1 MLQKQYGKEGKA
13 MPLPQD
19 FIDRL
24 KTANPIEEV
33 MGSYVTLR
41 RTGRDYVCL
50 CPFHNEKTPSCHI
63 HPDKEFF
70 HCFGCGAGG
79 DVITF
84 VMKYHN
90 LDYWEAVKML
100 AERGNVPLPETSGYT
115 DRSGQQKK
123 RIYEMNKEAARF
135 FYSQLKTQ
143 QGRVCLDYLIN
154 KRKLTIDTIKK
165 YGMGFAPNSWNALKT
180 HMMSLGYSEQELID
194 ASLISR
200 SGKSG
205 KTFDFFVNR
214 AMFPFIDLT
223 GHIVGFGGRALSADD
238 KRKYLNSKDTVVYN
252 KERFLF
258 SLNFA
263 KNAAVKSRQI
273 ILCEGNLDVISMNQA
288 GFENAVAS
296 CGTALTDKQA
306 RSLTQY
312 ADHIIICYDS
322 DGAGQKATS
331 KAIGILE
338 NTGFKT
344 TVVKMTGAKDP
355 DEYIN
360 LYGAVKFKQL
370 LKESEGSV
378 EYELKKR
385 REGIDTDTDLGKIDY
400 LKKAYGVL
408 AGLNSPVER
417 DIYISKLSREFGI
430 SKEAI
435 KQEVEMQ
442 RRNARKQQEKRE
454 WQRTATFTDKKR
466 DNLNPEAFEH
476 PKEDYAEQGIIYYLF
491 ANPDE
496 CESVCSQ
503 ISPDEFVTSFN
514 RRLFEALTQKLKTSD
529 DFSLSAFNAEFSP
542 DEVGK
547 IVALLD
553 KYERLSVDK
562 NVCRDYI
569 NVLKAYGE
577 KLKKTDAAADNE
589 SFIKELERLRKKN
602 SG

>member
-1 MLQKQYGKEGKA
+1 

-24 KTANPIEEV
+24 KAANPIDEV
-33 MGSYVTLR
+33 MGSYVTLKR
-41 RTGRDYVCL
+41 AGRDYVCL

-100 AERGNVPLPETSGYT
+100 AERGNVPLPENTGYS
-115 DRSGQQKK
+115 DAGAQNKK
-123 RIYEMNKEAARF
+123 RIYEMNKQAARF
-135 FYSQLKTQ
+135 FYSQLKTEA
-143 QGRVCLDYLIN
+143 GKACLDYLIN
-154 KRKLTIDTIKK
+154 KRKLSVETIKK
-165 YGMGFAPNSWNALKT
+165 YGMGFAPNSWSALKT

-200 SGKSG
+200 SVHNTK

-238 KRKYLNSKDTVVYN
+238 KRKYLNSKDTACYN
-252 KERFLF
+252 KEKFLF

-263 KNAAVKSRQI
+263 KNAAVKNRQI
-273 ILCEGNLDVISMNQA
+273 ILCEGNLDVISLNQA

-296 CGTALTDKQA
+296 CGTALTDRQA

-322 DGAGQKATS
+322 DEAGQKATS
-331 KAIGILE
+331 KAINILE

-344 TVVKMTGAKDP
+344 TVVKMKGAKDP
-355 DEYIN
+355 DEYLK
-360 LYGAVKFKQL
+360 LYGAARFKNL
-370 LKESEGSV
+370 LKGSQGSV
-378 EYELKKR
+378 EYELTKR
-385 REGIDTDTDLGKIDY
+385 REGIDTDTDIGKIDY
-400 LKKAYGVL
+400 LKRAYGVL

-417 DIYISKLSREFGI
+417 DIYTSRLSEEFGI

-435 KQEVEMQ
+435 RQEVEAQ

-454 WQRTATFTDKKR
+454 WQRTVTFTDKKR
-466 DNLNPEAFEH
+466 DDINPEAFEH
-476 PKEDYAEQGIIYYLF
+476 PKEDYAEQGIIYFLF
-491 ANPDE
+491 ANPDSCDE
-496 CESVCSQ
+496 VCKLVTPQ
-503 ISPDEFVTSFN
+503 EFVTSLN
-514 RRLFEALTQKLKTSD
+514 RRIFESLVTKIQTAQ
-529 DFSLSAFNAEFSP
+529 DFSVASFNAEFSP

-547 IVALLD
+547 IVSLMD
-553 KYERLSVDK
+553 KYEKLSVDM

-569 NVLKAYGE
+569 DVLKQYAR
-577 KLKKTDAAADNE
+577 KQQQTNAAADND
-589 SFIKELERLRKKN
+589 SFMKELERLRRN
-602 SG
+602 GS

>member
-1 MLQKQYGKEGKA
+1 

-24 KTANPIEEV
+24 KAANPIDEV
-33 MGSYVTLR
+33 MGSYVTLKR
-41 RTGRDYVCL
+41 AGRDYVCL

-100 AERGNVPLPETSGYT
+100 AERGNVPLPENTGYS
-115 DRSGQQKK
+115 DAGAQNKK
-123 RIYEMNKEAARF
+123 RIYEMNKQAARF
-135 FYSQLKTQ
+135 FYSQLKTEA
-143 QGRVCLDYLIN
+143 GKACLDYLIN
-154 KRKLTIDTIKK
+154 KRKLSVETIKK
-165 YGMGFAPNSWNALKT
+165 YGMGFAPNSWSALKT

-200 SGKSG
+200 SVHNTK

-238 KRKYLNSKDTVVYN
+238 KRKYLNSKDTACYN
-252 KERFLF
+252 KEKFLF

-263 KNAAVKSRQI
+263 KNAAVKNRQI
-273 ILCEGNLDVISMNQA
+273 ILCEGNLDVISLNQA

-296 CGTALTDKQA
+296 CGTALTDRQA

-322 DGAGQKATS
+322 DEAGQKATS
-331 KAIGILE
+331 KAINILE

-344 TVVKMTGAKDP
+344 TVVKMKGAKDP
-355 DEYIN
+355 DEYLK
-360 LYGAVKFKQL
+360 LYGAARFKNL
-370 LKESEGSV
+370 LKGSQGSV
-378 EYELKKR
+378 EYELTKR
-385 REGIDTDTDLGKIDY
+385 REGIDTDTDIGKIDY
-400 LKKAYGVL
+400 LKRAYGVL

-417 DIYISKLSREFGI
+417 DIYTSRLSEEFGI

-435 KQEVEMQ
+435 RQEVEAQ

-454 WQRTATFTDKKR
+454 WQRTVTFTDKKR
-466 DNLNPEAFEH
+466 DDINPEAFEH
-476 PKEDYAEQGIIYYLF
+476 PKEDYAEQGIIYFLF
-491 ANPDE
+491 ANPDSCDE
-496 CESVCSQ
+496 VCKLVTPQ
-503 ISPDEFVTSFN
+503 EFVTSLN
-514 RRLFEALTQKLKTSD
+514 RRIFESLVTKIQTAQ
-529 DFSLSAFNAEFSP
+529 DFSVASFNAEFSP

-547 IVALLD
+547 IVSLMD
-553 KYERLSVDK
+553 KYEKLSVDM

-569 NVLKAYGE
+569 DVLKQYAR
-577 KLKKTDAAADNE
+577 KQQQTNAAADND
-589 SFIKELERLRKKN
+589 SFMKELERLRRN
-602 SG
+602 GD

>member
-1 MLQKQYGKEGKA
+1 

-24 KTANPIEEV
+24 KAANPIDEV
-33 MGSYVTLR
+33 MGSYVTLKR
-41 RTGRDYVCL
+41 AGRDYVCL

-100 AERGNVPLPETSGYT
+100 AERGNVPLPENTGYS
-115 DRSGQQKK
+115 DAGAQNKK
-123 RIYEMNKEAARF
+123 RIYEMNKQAARF
-135 FYSQLKTQ
+135 FYSQLKTEA
-143 QGRVCLDYLIN
+143 GKVCLDYLIN
-154 KRKLTIDTIKK
+154 KRKLSVETIKK
-165 YGMGFAPNSWNALKT
+165 YGMGFAPNSWSALKT

-200 SGKSG
+200 SVHNTK

-238 KRKYLNSKDTVVYN
+238 KRKYLNSKDTACYN
-252 KERFLF
+252 KEKFLF

-263 KNAAVKSRQI
+263 KNAAVKNRQI
-273 ILCEGNLDVISMNQA
+273 ILCEGNLDVISLNQA

-296 CGTALTDKQA
+296 CGTALTDRQA

-322 DGAGQKATS
+322 DEAGQKATS
-331 KAIGILE
+331 KAINILE

-344 TVVKMTGAKDP
+344 TVVKMKGAKDP
-355 DEYIN
+355 DEYLK
-360 LYGAVKFKQL
+360 LYGAARFKNL
-370 LKESEGSV
+370 LKGSQGSV
-378 EYELKKR
+378 EYELTKR
-385 REGIDTDTDLGKIDY
+385 REGIDTDTDIGKIDY
-400 LKKAYGVL
+400 LKRAYGVL

-417 DIYISKLSREFGI
+417 DIYTSRLSEEFGI

-435 KQEVEMQ
+435 RQEVEAQ

-454 WQRTATFTDKKR
+454 WQRTVTFTDKKR
-466 DNLNPEAFEH
+466 DDINPEAFEH
-476 PKEDYAEQGIIYYLF
+476 PKEDYAEQGIIYFLF
-491 ANPDE
+491 ANPDSCDE
-496 CESVCSQ
+496 VCNLVTPQ
-503 ISPDEFVTSFN
+503 EFVTSLN
-514 RRLFEALTQKLKTSD
+514 RRIFESLVTKIQTAQ
-529 DFSLSAFNAEFSP
+529 DFSVASFNAEFSP

-547 IVALLD
+547 IVSLMD
-553 KYERLSVDK
+553 KYEKLSVDM

-569 NVLKAYGE
+569 DVLKQYAR
-577 KLKKTDAAADNE
+577 KQQQTNAAADND
-589 SFIKELERLRKKN
+589 SFMKELERLRRN
-602 SG
+602 GD

>member
-1 MLQKQYGKEGKA
+1 

-24 KTANPIEEV
+24 KAANPIDEV
-33 MGSYVTLR
+33 MGSYVTLKR
-41 RTGRDYVCL
+41 AGRDYVCL

-100 AERGNVPLPETSGYT
+100 AERGNVPLPENTGYS
-115 DRSGQQKK
+115 DAGAQNKK
-123 RIYEMNKEAARF
+123 RIYEMNKQAARF
-135 FYSQLKTQ
+135 FYSQLKTEA
-143 QGRVCLDYLIN
+143 GKVCLDYLIN
-154 KRKLTIDTIKK
+154 KRKLSVETIKK
-165 YGMGFAPNSWNALKT
+165 YGMGFAPNSWSALKT

-200 SGKSG
+200 SVHNTK

-238 KRKYLNSKDTVVYN
+238 KRKYLNSKDTACYN
-252 KERFLF
+252 KEKFLF

-263 KNAAVKSRQI
+263 KNAAVKNRQI
-273 ILCEGNLDVISMNQA
+273 ILCEGNLDVISLNQA

-296 CGTALTDKQA
+296 CGTALTDRQA

-322 DGAGQKATS
+322 DEAGQKATS
-331 KAIGILE
+331 KAINILE

-344 TVVKMTGAKDP
+344 TVVKMKGAKDP
-355 DEYIN
+355 DEYLK
-360 LYGAVKFKQL
+360 LYGAARFKNL
-370 LKESEGSV
+370 LKGSQGSV
-378 EYELKKR
+378 EYELTKR
-385 REGIDTDTDLGKIDY
+385 REGIDTDTDIGKIDY
-400 LKKAYGVL
+400 LKRAYGVL

-417 DIYISKLSREFGI
+417 DIYTSRLSEEFGI

-435 KQEVEMQ
+435 RQEVEAQ

-454 WQRTATFTDKKR
+454 WQRTVTFTDKKR
-466 DNLNPEAFEH
+466 DDINPEAFEH
-476 PKEDYAEQGIIYYLF
+476 PKEDYAEQGIIYFLF
-491 ANPDE
+491 ANPDSCDE
-496 CESVCSQ
+496 VCNLVTPQ
-503 ISPDEFVTSFN
+503 EFVTSLN
-514 RRLFEALTQKLKTSD
+514 RRIFKSLVTKIQTAQ
-529 DFSLSAFNAEFSP
+529 DFSVASFNAEFSP

-547 IVALLD
+547 IVSLMD
-553 KYERLSVDK
+553 KYEKLSVDM

-569 NVLKAYGE
+569 DVLKQYAR
-577 KLKKTDAAADNE
+577 KQQQTNAAADND
-589 SFIKELERLRKKN
+589 SFMKELERLRRN
-602 SG
+602 GD

>member
-1 MLQKQYGKEGKA
+1 

-24 KTANPIEEV
+24 KAANPIDEV
-33 MGSYVTLR
+33 MGSYVTLKR
-41 RTGRDYVCL
+41 AGRDYVCL

-100 AERGNVPLPETSGYT
+100 AERGNVPLPENTGYS
-115 DRSGQQKK
+115 DAGAQNKK
-123 RIYEMNKEAARF
+123 RIYEMNKQAARF
-135 FYSQLKTQ
+135 FYSQLKTEA
-143 QGRVCLDYLIN
+143 GKVCLDYLIN
-154 KRKLTIDTIKK
+154 KRKLSVETIKK
-165 YGMGFAPNSWNALKT
+165 YGMGFAPNSWSALKT

-200 SGKSG
+200 SVHNTK

-238 KRKYLNSKDTVVYN
+238 KRKYLNSKDTACYN
-252 KERFLF
+252 KEKFLF

-263 KNAAVKSRQI
+263 KNAAVKNRQI
-273 ILCEGNLDVISMNQA
+273 ILCEGNLDVISLNQA

-296 CGTALTDKQA
+296 CGTALTDRQV
-306 RSLTQY
+306 RSLTQF

-322 DGAGQKATS
+322 DEAGQKATS
-331 KAIGILE
+331 KAINILE

-344 TVVKMTGAKDP
+344 TVVKMKGAKDP
-355 DEYIN
+355 DEYLK
-360 LYGAVKFKQL
+360 LYGAARFKNL
-370 LKESEGSV
+370 LKGSQGSV
-378 EYELKKR
+378 EYELTKR
-385 REGIDTDTDLGKIDY
+385 REGIDTDTDIGKIDY
-400 LKKAYGVL
+400 LKRAYGVL

-417 DIYISKLSREFGI
+417 DIYTSRLSEEFGI

-435 KQEVEMQ
+435 RQEVEAQ

-454 WQRTATFTDKKR
+454 WQRTVTFTDKKR
-466 DNLNPEAFEH
+466 DDINPEAFEH
-476 PKEDYAEQGIIYYLF
+476 PKEDYAEQGIIYFLF
-491 ANPDE
+491 ANPDSCDE
-496 CESVCSQ
+496 VCNLVTPQ
-503 ISPDEFVTSFN
+503 EFVTSLN
-514 RRLFEALTQKLKTSD
+514 RRIFESLVTKIQTAQ
-529 DFSLSAFNAEFSP
+529 DFSVASFNAEFSP

-547 IVALLD
+547 IVSLMD
-553 KYERLSVDK
+553 KYEKLSVDM

-569 NVLKAYGE
+569 DVLKQYAR
-577 KLKKTDAAADNE
+577 KQQQTNAAADND
-589 SFIKELERLRKKN
+589 SFMKELERLRRN
-602 SG
+602 GS

>member
-1 MLQKQYGKEGKA
+1 

-24 KTANPIEEV
+24 KAANPIDEV
-33 MGSYVTLR
+33 MGSYVTLKR
-41 RTGRDYVCL
+41 AGRDYVCL
-50 CPFHNEKTPSCHI
+50 CPSHNEKPPSCHI

-100 AERGNVPLPETSGYT
+100 AERGNVPLPENTGYS
-115 DRSGQQKK
+115 DAGAQNKK
-123 RIYEMNKEAARF
+123 RIYEMNKQAARF
-135 FYSQLKTQ
+135 FYSQLKTEA
-143 QGRVCLDYLIN
+143 GKACLDYLIN
-154 KRKLTIDTIKK
+154 KRKLSVETIKK
-165 YGMGFAPNSWNALKT
+165 YGMGFAPNSWSALKT

-200 SGKSG
+200 SVHNTK

-238 KRKYLNSKDTVVYN
+238 KRKYLNSKDTACYN
-252 KERFLF
+252 KEKFLF

-263 KNAAVKSRQI
+263 KNAAVKNRQI
-273 ILCEGNLDVISMNQA
+273 ILCEGNLDVISLNQA

-296 CGTALTDKQA
+296 CGTALTDRQA

-322 DGAGQKATS
+322 DEAGQKATS
-331 KAIGILE
+331 KAINILE

-344 TVVKMTGAKDP
+344 TVVKMKGAKDP
-355 DEYIN
+355 DEYLK
-360 LYGAVKFKQL
+360 LYGAARFKNL
-370 LKESEGSV
+370 LKGSQGSV
-378 EYELKKR
+378 EYELTKR
-385 REGIDTDTDLGKIDY
+385 REGIDTDTDIGKIDY
-400 LKKAYGVL
+400 LKRAYGVL

-417 DIYISKLSREFGI
+417 DIYTSRLSEEFGI

-435 KQEVEMQ
+435 RQEVEAQ

-454 WQRTATFTDKKR
+454 WQRTLTFTDKKR
-466 DNLNPEAFEH
+466 DDINPEAFEH
-476 PKEDYAEQGIIYYLF
+476 PKEDYAEQGIIYFLF
-491 ANPDE
+491 ANPDSCDE
-496 CESVCSQ
+496 VCKLVTPQ
-503 ISPDEFVTSFN
+503 EFVTSLN
-514 RRLFEALTQKLKTSD
+514 RRIFESLVTKIQTAQ
-529 DFSLSAFNAEFSP
+529 DFSVASFNAEFSP

-547 IVALLD
+547 IVSLMD
-553 KYERLSVDK
+553 KYEKLSVDM

-569 NVLKAYGE
+569 DVLKQYAR
-577 KLKKTDAAADNE
+577 KQQQTNAAADND
-589 SFIKELERLRKKN
+589 SFMKELERLRRN
-602 SG
+602 GD

>member
-1 MLQKQYGKEGKA
+1 

-24 KTANPIEEV
+24 KAANPIDEV
-33 MGSYVTLR
+33 MGSYVTLKR
-41 RTGRDYVCL
+41 AGRDYVCL

-100 AERGNVPLPETSGYT
+100 AERGNVPLPENTGYS
-115 DRSGQQKK
+115 DAGAQNKK
-123 RIYEMNKEAARF
+123 RIYEMNKQAARF
-135 FYSQLKTQ
+135 FYSQLKTEA
-143 QGRVCLDYLIN
+143 GKVCLDYLIN
-154 KRKLTIDTIKK
+154 KRKLSVETIKK
-165 YGMGFAPNSWNALKT
+165 YGMGFAPNSWSALKT

-200 SGKSG
+200 SVHNTK

-238 KRKYLNSKDTVVYN
+238 KRKYLNSKDTACYN
-252 KERFLF
+252 KEKFLF

-263 KNAAVKSRQI
+263 KNAAVKNRQI
-273 ILCEGNLDVISMNQA
+273 ILCEGNLDVISLNQA

-296 CGTALTDKQA
+296 CGTALTDRQA

-322 DGAGQKATS
+322 DEAGQKATS
-331 KAIGILE
+331 KAINILE

-344 TVVKMTGAKDP
+344 TVVKMKGAKDP
-355 DEYIN
+355 DEYLK
-360 LYGAVKFKQL
+360 LYGAARFKNL
-370 LKESEGSV
+370 LKGSQGSV
-378 EYELKKR
+378 EYELTKR
-385 REGIDTDTDLGKIDY
+385 REGIDTDTDIGKIDY
-400 LKKAYGVL
+400 LKRAYGVL

-417 DIYISKLSREFGI
+417 DIYTSRLSEEFGI

-435 KQEVEMQ
+435 RQEVEAQ

-454 WQRTATFTDKKR
+454 WQRTVTFTDKKR
-466 DNLNPEAFEH
+466 DDINPEAFEH
-476 PKEDYAEQGIIYYLF
+476 PKEDYAEQGIIYFLF
-491 ANPDE
+491 ANPDSCGE
-496 CESVCSQ
+496 VCNLVTPQ
-503 ISPDEFVTSFN
+503 EFVTSLS
-514 RRLFEALTQKLKTSD
+514 RRIFESLVTKIQTAQ
-529 DFSLSAFNAEFSP
+529 DFSVASFNAEFSP

-547 IVALLD
+547 IVSLMD
-553 KYERLSVDK
+553 KYEKLSVDM

-569 NVLKAYGE
+569 DVLKQYAR
-577 KLKKTDAAADNE
+577 KQQQTNAAADND
-589 SFIKELERLRKKN
+589 SFMKELERLRRN
-602 SG
+602 GS

>member
-1 MLQKQYGKEGKA
+1 

-24 KTANPIEEV
+24 KAANPIDEV
-33 MGSYVTLR
+33 MGSYVTLKR
-41 RTGRDYVCL
+41 AGRDYVCL

-100 AERGNVPLPETSGYT
+100 AERGNVPLPENTGYS
-115 DRSGQQKK
+115 DAGAQNKK
-123 RIYEMNKEAARF
+123 RIYEMNKQAARF
-135 FYSQLKTQ
+135 FYSQLKTEA
-143 QGRVCLDYLIN
+143 GKACLDYLIN
-154 KRKLTIDTIKK
+154 KRKLSVETIKK
-165 YGMGFAPNSWNALKT
+165 YGMGFAPNSWSALKT

-200 SGKSG
+200 SVHNTK

-238 KRKYLNSKDTVVYN
+238 KRKYLNSKDTACYN
-252 KERFLF
+252 KEKFLF

-263 KNAAVKSRQI
+263 KNAAVKNRQI
-273 ILCEGNLDVISMNQA
+273 ILCEGNLDVISLNQA

-296 CGTALTDKQA
+296 CGTALTDRQA

-322 DGAGQKATS
+322 DEAGQKATS
-331 KAIGILE
+331 KAINILE

-344 TVVKMTGAKDP
+344 TVVKMKGAKDP
-355 DEYIN
+355 DEYLK
-360 LYGAVKFKQL
+360 LYGAARFKNL
-370 LKESEGSV
+370 LKGSQGSV
-378 EYELKKR
+378 EYELTKR
-385 REGIDTDTDLGKIDY
+385 REGIDTDTDIGKIDY
-400 LKKAYGVL
+400 LKRAYGVL

-417 DIYISKLSREFGI
+417 DIYTSRLSEEFGI

-435 KQEVEMQ
+435 RQEVEAQ

-454 WQRTATFTDKKR
+454 WQRTVTFTDKKR
-466 DNLNPEAFEH
+466 DDINPEAFEH
-476 PKEDYAEQGIIYYLF
+476 PKEDYAEQGIIYFLF
-491 ANPDE
+491 ANPDSCDE
-496 CESVCSQ
+496 VCKLVTPQ
-503 ISPDEFVTSFN
+503 EFVTSLN
-514 RRLFEALTQKLKTSD
+514 RRIFESLVTKIQTAQ
-529 DFSLSAFNAEFSP
+529 DFSVASFNAEFSP

-547 IVALLD
+547 IVSLMD
-553 KYERLSVDK
+553 KYEKLSVDM

-569 NVLKAYGE
+569 NVLKQYAR
-577 KLKKTDAAADNE
+577 KQQQTNAAADND
-589 SFIKELERLRKKN
+589 SFMKELERLRRN
-602 SG
+602 GS

>member
-1 MLQKQYGKEGKA
+1 

-24 KTANPIEEV
+24 KAANPIDEV
-33 MGSYVTLR
+33 MGSYVTLKR
-41 RTGRDYVCL
+41 AGRDYVCL

-100 AERGNVPLPETSGYT
+100 AERGNVPLPENTGYS
-115 DRSGQQKK
+115 DAGAQNKK
-123 RIYEMNKEAARF
+123 RIYEMNKQAARF
-135 FYSQLKTQ
+135 FYSQLKTEA
-143 QGRVCLDYLIN
+143 GKVCLDYLIN
-154 KRKLTIDTIKK
+154 KRKLSVETIKK
-165 YGMGFAPNSWNALKT
+165 YGMGFAPNSWSALKT

-200 SGKSG
+200 LVHNTK

-238 KRKYLNSKDTVVYN
+238 KRKYLNSKDTACYN
-252 KERFLF
+252 KEKFLF

-263 KNAAVKSRQI
+263 KNAAVKNRQI
-273 ILCEGNLDVISMNQA
+273 ILCEGNLDVISLNQA

-296 CGTALTDKQA
+296 CGTALTDRQA

-322 DGAGQKATS
+322 DEAGQKATS
-331 KAIGILE
+331 KAINILE

-344 TVVKMTGAKDP
+344 TVVKMKGAKDP
-355 DEYIN
+355 DEYLK
-360 LYGAVKFKQL
+360 LYGAARFKNL
-370 LKESEGSV
+370 LKGSQGSV
-378 EYELKKR
+378 EYELTKR
-385 REGIDTDTDLGKIDY
+385 REGIDTDTDIGKIDY
-400 LKKAYGVL
+400 LKRAYGVL

-417 DIYISKLSREFGI
+417 DIYTSRLSEEFGI

-435 KQEVEMQ
+435 RQEVEAQ

-454 WQRTATFTDKKR
+454 WQRTVTFTDKKR
-466 DNLNPEAFEH
+466 DDINPEAFEH
-476 PKEDYAEQGIIYYLF
+476 PKEDYAEQGIIYFLF
-491 ANPDE
+491 ANPDSCDE
-496 CESVCSQ
+496 VCKLVTPQ
-503 ISPDEFVTSFN
+503 EFVTSLN
-514 RRLFEALTQKLKTSD
+514 RRIFESLVTKIQTAQ
-529 DFSLSAFNAEFSP
+529 DFSVASFNAEFSP

-547 IVALLD
+547 IVSLMD
-553 KYERLSVDK
+553 KYEKLSVDM

-569 NVLKAYGE
+569 DVLKQYAR
-577 KLKKTDAAADNE
+577 KQQQTNAAADND
-589 SFIKELERLRKKN
+589 SFMKELERLRRN
-602 SG
+602 GS

>member
-1 MLQKQYGKEGKA
+1 

-24 KTANPIEEV
+24 KAANPIDEV
-33 MGSYVTLR
+33 MGSYVTLKR
-41 RTGRDYVCL
+41 AGRDYVCL

-100 AERGNVPLPETSGYT
+100 AERGNVPLPENTGYS
-115 DRSGQQKK
+115 DAGAQNKK
-123 RIYEMNKEAARF
+123 RIYEMNKQAARF
-135 FYSQLKTQ
+135 FYSQLKTEA
-143 QGRVCLDYLIN
+143 GKACLDYLIN
-154 KRKLTIDTIKK
+154 KRKLSVETIKK
-165 YGMGFAPNSWNALKT
+165 YGMGFAPNSWSALKT

-200 SGKSG
+200 SVHNTK

-238 KRKYLNSKDTVVYN
+238 KRKYLNSKDTACYN
-252 KERFLF
+252 KEKFLF

-263 KNAAVKSRQI
+263 KNAAVKNRQI
-273 ILCEGNLDVISMNQA
+273 ILCEGNLDVISLNQA

-296 CGTALTDKQA
+296 CGTALTDRQA

-322 DGAGQKATS
+322 DEAGQKATS
-331 KAIGILE
+331 KAINILE

-344 TVVKMTGAKDP
+344 TVVKMKGAKDP
-355 DEYIN
+355 DEYLK
-360 LYGAVKFKQL
+360 LYGAARFKNL
-370 LKESEGSV
+370 LKGSQGSV
-378 EYELKKR
+378 EYELTKR
-385 REGIDTDTDLGKIDY
+385 REGIDTDTDIGKIDY
-400 LKKAYGVL
+400 LKRAYGVL

-417 DIYISKLSREFGI
+417 DIYTSRLSEEFGI

-435 KQEVEMQ
+435 RQEVEAQ

-454 WQRTATFTDKKR
+454 WQRTLTFTDKKR
-466 DNLNPEAFEH
+466 DDINPEAFEH
-476 PKEDYAEQGIIYYLF
+476 PKEDYAEQGIIYFLF
-491 ANPDE
+491 ANPDSCDE
-496 CESVCSQ
+496 VCKLVTPQ
-503 ISPDEFVTSFN
+503 EFVTSLN
-514 RRLFEALTQKLKTSD
+514 RRIFESLVTKIQTAQ
-529 DFSLSAFNAEFSP
+529 DFSVASFNAEFSP

-547 IVALLD
+547 IVSLMD
-553 KYERLSVDK
+553 KYEKLSVDM

-569 NVLKAYGE
+569 DVLKQYAR
-577 KLKKTDAAADNE
+577 KQQQTNAAADND
-589 SFIKELERLRKKN
+589 SFMKELERLRRN
-602 SG
+602 GD

>member
-1 MLQKQYGKEGKA
+1 

-24 KTANPIEEV
+24 KAANPIDEV
-33 MGSYVTLR
+33 MGSYVTLKR
-41 RTGRDYVCL
+41 AGRDYVCL

-100 AERGNVPLPETSGYT
+100 AERGNVPLPENTGYS
-115 DRSGQQKK
+115 DAGAQNKK
-123 RIYEMNKEAARF
+123 RIYEMNKQAARF
-135 FYSQLKTQ
+135 FYSQLKTEA
-143 QGRVCLDYLIN
+143 GKACLDYLIN
-154 KRKLTIDTIKK
+154 KRKLSVETIKK
-165 YGMGFAPNSWNALKT
+165 YGMGFAPNSWSALKT

-200 SGKSG
+200 SVHNTK

-238 KRKYLNSKDTVVYN
+238 KRKYLNSKDTACYN
-252 KERFLF
+252 KEKFLF

-263 KNAAVKSRQI
+263 KNAAVKNRQI
-273 ILCEGNLDVISMNQA
+273 ILCEGNLDVISLNQA

-296 CGTALTDKQA
+296 CGTALTDRQA

-322 DGAGQKATS
+322 DEAGQKATS
-331 KAIGILE
+331 KAINILE

-344 TVVKMTGAKDP
+344 TVVKMKGAKDP
-355 DEYIN
+355 DEYLK
-360 LYGAVKFKQL
+360 LYGAARFKNL
-370 LKESEGSV
+370 LKGSQGSV
-378 EYELKKR
+378 EYELTKR
-385 REGIDTDTDLGKIDY
+385 REGIDTDTDIGKIDY
-400 LKKAYGVL
+400 LKRAYGVL

-417 DIYISKLSREFGI
+417 DIYTSRLSEEFGI

-435 KQEVEMQ
+435 RQEVEAQ

-454 WQRTATFTDKKR
+454 WQRTVTFTDKKR
-466 DNLNPEAFEH
+466 DDINPEAFEH
-476 PKEDYAEQGIIYYLF
+476 PKEDYAEQGIIYFLF
-491 ANPDE
+491 ANPDSCDE
-496 CESVCSQ
+496 VCKLVTPQ
-503 ISPDEFVTSFN
+503 EFVTSLN
-514 RRLFEALTQKLKTSD
+514 RRIFESLVTKIQTAQ
-529 DFSLSAFNAEFSP
+529 DFSVASFNAEFSP

-547 IVALLD
+547 IVSLMD
-553 KYERLSVDK
+553 KYEKLSVDM

-569 NVLKAYGE
+569 NVLKQYAR
-577 KLKKTDAAADNE
+577 KQQQTNAAADND
-589 SFIKELERLRKKN
+589 SFMKELERLRRN
-602 SG
+602 GD

>member
-1 MLQKQYGKEGKA
+1 

-24 KTANPIEEV
+24 KAANPIDEV
-33 MGSYVTLR
+33 MGSYVTLKR
-41 RTGRDYVCL
+41 AGRDYVCL

-100 AERGNVPLPETSGYT
+100 AERGNVPLPENTGYS
-115 DRSGQQKK
+115 DAGAQNKK
-123 RIYEMNKEAARF
+123 RIYEMNKQAARF
-135 FYSQLKTQ
+135 FYSQLKTEA
-143 QGRVCLDYLIN
+143 GKACLDYLIN
-154 KRKLTIDTIKK
+154 KRKLSVETIKK
-165 YGMGFAPNSWNALKT
+165 YGMGFAPNSWSALKT

-200 SGKSG
+200 SVHNTK

-238 KRKYLNSKDTVVYN
+238 KRKYLNSKDTACYN
-252 KERFLF
+252 KEKFLF

-263 KNAAVKSRQI
+263 KNAAVKNRQI
-273 ILCEGNLDVISMNQA
+273 ILCEGNLDVISLNQA

-296 CGTALTDKQA
+296 CGTALTDRQA

-322 DGAGQKATS
+322 DEAGQKATS
-331 KAIGILE
+331 KAINILE

-344 TVVKMTGAKDP
+344 TVVKMKGAKDP
-355 DEYIN
+355 DEYLK
-360 LYGAVKFKQL
+360 LYGAARFKNL
-370 LKESEGSV
+370 LKGSQGSV
-378 EYELKKR
+378 EYELTKR
-385 REGIDTDTDLGKIDY
+385 REGIDTDTDIGKIDY
-400 LKKAYGVL
+400 LKRAYGVL

-417 DIYISKLSREFGI
+417 DIYTSRLSEEFGI

-435 KQEVEMQ
+435 RQEVEAQ

-454 WQRTATFTDKKR
+454 WQRTLTFTDKKR
-466 DNLNPEAFEH
+466 DDINPEAFEH
-476 PKEDYAEQGIIYYLF
+476 PKEDYAEQGIIYFLF
-491 ANPDE
+491 ANPDSCDE
-496 CESVCSQ
+496 VCKLVTPQ
-503 ISPDEFVTSFN
+503 EFVTSLN
-514 RRLFEALTQKLKTSD
+514 RRIFESLVTKIQTAQ
-529 DFSLSAFNAEFSP
+529 DFSVASFNAEFSP

-547 IVALLD
+547 IVSLMD
-553 KYERLSVDK
+553 KYEKLSVDM

-569 NVLKAYGE
+569 DVLKQYAR
-577 KLKKTDAAADNE
+577 KQQQTNAAADND
-589 SFIKELERLRKKN
+589 SFMKELERLRRN
-602 SG
+602 GS

>member
-1 MLQKQYGKEGKA
+1 

-24 KTANPIEEV
+24 KAANPIDEV
-33 MGSYVTLR
+33 MGSYVTLKR
-41 RTGRDYVCL
+41 AGRDYVCL

-100 AERGNVPLPETSGYT
+100 AERGNVPLPENTGYS
-115 DRSGQQKK
+115 DAGAQNKK
-123 RIYEMNKEAARF
+123 RIYEMNKQAARF
-135 FYSQLKTQ
+135 FYSQLKTEA
-143 QGRVCLDYLIN
+143 GKACLDYLIN
-154 KRKLTIDTIKK
+154 KRKLSVETIKK
-165 YGMGFAPNSWNALKT
+165 YGMGFAPNSWSALKT

-200 SGKSG
+200 SVHNTK

-238 KRKYLNSKDTVVYN
+238 KRKYLNSKDTACYN
-252 KERFLF
+252 KEKFLF

-263 KNAAVKSRQI
+263 KNAAVKNRQI
-273 ILCEGNLDVISMNQA
+273 ILCEGNLDVISLNQA

-296 CGTALTDKQA
+296 CGTALTDRQA

-322 DGAGQKATS
+322 DEAGQKATS
-331 KAIGILE
+331 KAINILE

-344 TVVKMTGAKDP
+344 TVVKMKGAKDP
-355 DEYIN
+355 DEYLK
-360 LYGAVKFKQL
+360 LYGAARFKNL
-370 LKESEGSV
+370 LKGSQGSV
-378 EYELKKR
+378 EYELTKR
-385 REGIDTDTDLGKIDY
+385 REGIDTDTDIGKIDY
-400 LKKAYGVL
+400 LKRAYGVL

-417 DIYISKLSREFGI
+417 DIYTSRLSEEFGI

-435 KQEVEMQ
+435 RQEVEAQ

-454 WQRTATFTDKKR
+454 WQRTVTFTDKKR
-466 DNLNPEAFEH
+466 DDINPEAFEH
-476 PKEDYAEQGIIYYLF
+476 PKEDYAEQGIIYFLF
-491 ANPDE
+491 ANPDSCDE
-496 CESVCSQ
+496 VCKLVTPQ
-503 ISPDEFVTSFN
+503 EFVTSLN
-514 RRLFEALTQKLKTSD
+514 RRIFESLVAKIQTAQ
-529 DFSLSAFNAEFSP
+529 DFSVASFNAEFSP

-547 IVALLD
+547 IVSLMD
-553 KYERLSVDK
+553 KYEKLSVDM

-569 NVLKAYGE
+569 NVLKQYAR
-577 KLKKTDAAADNE
+577 KQQQTNAAADND
-589 SFIKELERLRKKN
+589 SFMKELERLRRN
-602 SG
+602 GD